1 MAVLEEMG
9 NPFLKH
15 SQDQMAIDTR
25 DIMDTQVAETV
36 RKIETLG
43 EEQYAAFVSERLEQC
58 TTPITQTI
66 PKNKLPLFSRPPIKG
81 KSQEKEQL
89 AALKSDIGL
98 FSRLYISCQTRDGD
112 LDNFFSHENQAS
124 PPALS
129 TQGKIRLCVKADL
142 LHCLESDL
150 PENNCSAPV
159 SDAIILDGAVVVKIL
174 SPGTL
179 KTFQEYGEMVFASYI
194 HDQLKKSNRIDLV
207 WDVYLPASL
216 KASTREKR
224 GKGKRKRVA
233 PSTALPRNW
242 MDFLRVSENKTEL
255 FSLSSNIVAHLPLAE
270 GKEVYVTDGSE
281 VLCSPAGLHL
291 ARLAPCSQEEADTLL
306 LLHAADAVHKGCMKV
321 TIRTVDTD
329 VVVLAV
335 ASFSK
340 IATDELWLA
349 FGVGSSF
356 RYPIHE
362 MAASMN
368 PAQCLA
374 LSVFHAF
381 TGCDTVFAFAGRG
394 KKTAWATWKSFPEV
408 TDAFI
413 ELLGMSNELSE
424 ESMLLLER
432 FVVLMYNR
440 TSEVTEVNEAR
451 KQLFTQKSRTLENI
465 PPTKAALVQ
474 HIRHTYFQANIWNQS
489 LLTSPQI
496 PDPSDLG
503 WVKESNGWQPLWTN
517 LPEASNSC
525 HELIRCRCNKG
536 CTGRCKCAKAALKCT
551 ALCLCSGDC

>member
-1 MAVLEEMG
+1 M
-9 NPFLKH
+9 
-15 SQDQMAIDTR
+15 
-25 DIMDTQVAETV
+25 
-36 RKIETLG
+36 
-43 EEQYAAFVSERLEQC
+43 
-58 TTPITQTI
+58 
-66 PKNKLPLFSRPPIKG
+66 
-81 KSQEKEQL
+81 
-89 AALKSDIGL
+89 
-98 FSRLYISCQTRDGD
+98 
-112 LDNFFSHENQAS
+112 
-124 PPALS
+124 
-129 TQGKIRLCVKADL
+129 
-142 LHCLESDL
+142 
-150 PENNCSAPV
+150 
-159 SDAIILDGAVVVKIL
+159 
-174 SPGTL
+174 
-179 KTFQEYGEMVFASYI
+179 
-194 HDQLKKSNRIDLV
+194 
-207 WDVYLPASL
+207 
-216 KASTREKR
+216 
-224 GKGKRKRVA
+224 
-233 PSTALPRNW
+233 
-242 MDFLRVSENKTEL
+242 
-255 FSLSSNIVAHLPLAE
+255 
-270 GKEVYVTDGSE
+270 YVTDGSE

-291 ARLAPCSQEEADTLL
+291 ARLAPCSQEEADTRL

-356 RYPIHE
+356 RYIPIHE

-374 LSVFHAF
+374 LPVFHAF
-381 TGCDTVFAFAGRG
+381 TGCDTVSAFTGRG

-424 ESMLLLER
+424 ESMLLLEQ

-451 KQLFTQKSRTLENI
+451 KQLFTKKSRILENI

-474 HIRHTYFQANIWNQS
+474 HIRHTYFQANIWSQS

-496 PDPSDLG
+496 SDPSDWG
-503 WVKESNGWQPLWTN
+503 WVKESNGWQPLWTT

-525 HELIRCRCNKG
+525 HELIRCRCKKG
-536 CTGRCKCAKAALKCT
+536 CTGCCKCAKAALKCT
-551 ALCLCSGDC
+551 ALCLFSGDC

>member
-1 MAVLEEMG
+1 MFALDHTNYSIWLPVHIRDMKTLALKHPDIAAEFKSVNFVVHKTCNSFSAMALDQCHEQNNAMVKGYGGAIGLTSNPGALRRWMIAGPEIARITAEFEEQAIKQHDGASDLRHHHHDQQPGVQAAFLKDVKALVAVLEEMG
-9 NPFLKH
+9 NPFLEH
-15 SQDQMAIDTR
+15 SQDLMAIDTR

-66 PKNKLPLFSRPPIKG
+66 PKNKLPLFSRPPVKG

-98 FSRLYISCQTRDGD
+98 YSRLYISCQTRDGD
-112 LDNFFSHENQAS
+112 LDNFFSHENQAA

-129 TQGKIRLCVKADL
+129 TQGKIRLGVKADL

-159 SDAIILDGAVVVKIL
+159 SDAIILDGAVVVKML
-174 SPGTL
+174 SPGTS

-255 FSLSSNIVAHLPLAE
+255 FSLLSNIVAHLPLAE

-291 ARLAPCSQEEADTLL
+291 PVLPHVRKRRLIL
-306 LLHAADAVHKGCMKV
+306 VYFCMRQMLC
-321 TIRTVDTD
+321 TR
-329 VVVLAV
+329 
-335 ASFSK
+335 
-340 IATDELWLA
+340 
-349 FGVGSSF
+349 GV
-356 RYPIHE
+356 
-362 MAASMN
+362 
-368 PAQCLA
+368 
-374 LSVFHAF
+374 
-381 TGCDTVFAFAGRG
+381 
-394 KKTAWATWKSFPEV
+394 
-408 TDAFI
+408 
-413 ELLGMSNELSE
+413 
-424 ESMLLLER
+424 
-432 FVVLMYNR
+432 
-440 TSEVTEVNEAR
+440 
-451 KQLFTQKSRTLENI
+451 
-465 PPTKAALVQ
+465 
-474 HIRHTYFQANIWNQS
+474 
-489 LLTSPQI
+489 
-496 PDPSDLG
+496 
-503 WVKESNGWQPLWTN
+503 
-517 LPEASNSC
+517 
-525 HELIRCRCNKG
+525 
-536 CTGRCKCAKAALKCT
+536 
-551 ALCLCSGDC
+551 